1 MIRNPA
7 PFVLASILAS
17 YPSDSISESLPI
29 LLEEPD
35 LELPGDLRALILE
48 RTSAANLP
56 DLQSEYISIFDNGR
70 DSNPI
75 YETEY
80 DRRRALAKGNELADI
95 AGFYQAFGF
104 ALDSSQDG
112 MEMLDHAG
120 IELEFY
126 ALMLMKEIH
135 LTETRDSNGAEIVT
149 DAGAKFL
156 KAHLGRFIGSI
167 SRRPGVEAS
176 AFYGP
181 VFAWCA
187 GLIAS
192 ECKRLDLEVIPADW
206 VDGEAL
212 KEEEMNCGLGGGCSL
227 VPETGKT
234 EKQDA

>member
-1 MIRNPA
+1 MKQNPA

-17 YPSDSISESLPI
+17 YPSDSICETLPI
-29 LLEEPD
+29 LLEERD
-35 LELPGDLRALILE
+35 LGLPEELRTLIRE

-95 AGFYQAFGF
+95 AGFYRAFGF

-126 ALMLMKEIH
+126 ALMLMKDIH
-135 LTETRDSNGAEIVT
+135 LAETGDAKGVEIVS

-181 VFAWCA
+181 VFKWCA
-187 GLIAS
+187 RLVAS
-192 ECKRLDLEVIPADW
+192 ECGRLELEVIPADW

-212 KEEEMNCGLGGGCSL
+212 KEEEMNCGLGGGCSV
-227 VPETGKT
+227 VPETDRT